1 MLLTL
6 QDLGLDSNSN
16 HTWKPCDLCKLISLA
31 MGALSAQWSS
41 WMTLAPGLL
50 TSLNFCAL
58 DKVLHFPELWRLVYT
73 VALLLSLLVAKRLRE
88 SESVWYT
95 VTCYA
100 NMRADL
106 YRTIMRINPEYYTS
120 LCVHLRCRGFP
131 PHFAIFACP
140 PLGWVD
146 PP

>member
-1 MLLTL
+1 MT
-6 QDLGLDSNSN
+6 QSLGL
-16 HTWKPCDLCKLISLA
+16 LA
-31 MGALSAQWSS
+31 
-41 WMTLAPGLL
+41 
-50 TSLNFCAL
+50 SLNFCAL

-106 YRTIMRINPEYYTS
+106 YR
-120 LCVHLRCRGFP
+120 LL
-131 PHFAIFACP
+131 
-140 PLGWVD
+140 
-146 PP
+146 